1 MNLGWMRI
9 SLMWT
14 IWLVTFT
21 KGECILISLS
31 CGFDVAEEIE
41 IFWGSAICSS
51 FVAFF
56 FSYFFLWKNWE
67 ELVTTLASW
76 FFLLNAP
83 PKLLKFLKKHYFCNN
98 NDWRPWWLHDCGL
111 VKIYSML
118 NFDIILILTYIKALK
133 RIKFNGYVTGKC

>member
-1 MNLGWMRI
+1 MKIGLI
-9 SLMWT
+9 ST

-21 KGECILISLS
+21 KEECILISLS

-41 IFWGSAICSS
+41 IFWGSAIFSS
-51 FVAFF
+51 FLAFF
-56 FSYFFLWKNWE
+56 SSYFFVEKLGGTGNYPG
-67 ELVTTLASW
+67 LM

-83 PKLLKFLKKHYFCNN
+83 PKLLQFLKKHYLCNN

-133 RIKFNGYVTGKC
+133 RIKFNGYVTVKC

>member
-1 MNLGWMRI
+1 MKI
-9 SLMWT
+9 SLIST

-21 KGECILISLS
+21 KEECILISLS

-41 IFWGSAICSS
+41 IFWGSAIFS
-51 FVAFF
+51 FLAFF
-56 FSYFFLWKNWE
+56 PAVFLWKNWE

-83 PKLLKFLKKHYFCNN
+83 SKLLQFLKQYYFCNN

-111 VKIYSML
+111 VKIYSTL
-118 NFDIILILTYIKALK
+118 NFDIILFLTYIKALK